1 MDTIFYI
8 KGDTLVVCLSGEIDH
23 HVAEKIR
30 NDIDDE
36 IKLYETKN
44 LIMDFSKVT
53 FMDSSGV
60 GVVLGRY
67 KKVGERGG
75 TVTIRNADRLVRQIL
90 DMSGIFSL
98 MKYDETE
105 TETEV

>member
-36 IKLYETKN
+36 IKLYETKKSHHG
-44 LIMDFSKVT
+44 LFKSDFYGQFRCRRCPRK
-53 FMDSSGV
+53 
-60 GVVLGRY
+60 
-67 KKVGERGG
+67 
-75 TVTIRNADRLVRQIL
+75 I
-90 DMSGIFSL
+90 
-98 MKYDETE
+98 
-105 TETEV
+105 